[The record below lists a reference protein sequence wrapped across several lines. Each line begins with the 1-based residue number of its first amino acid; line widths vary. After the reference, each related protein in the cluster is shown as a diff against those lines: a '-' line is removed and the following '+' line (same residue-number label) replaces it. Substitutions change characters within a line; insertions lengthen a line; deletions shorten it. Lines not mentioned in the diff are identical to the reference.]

1 MLMTVPGIGQ
11 ETAEKLL
18 EKCGSIEEMCFP
30 ESIKQVKGLGEV
42 RRKILVNVLTSEE
55 PVRQERKVRR

>member
-18 EKCGSIEEMCFP
+18 EKYGNIEEMCFP
-30 ESIKQVKGLGEV
+30 DSIKQVKGLGEV
-42 RRKILVNVLTSEE
+42 RRKLLVDVLTSEE